1 LSWSDNGSNLEGVV
15 DALQNSTS
23 LAYDSFNNLT
33 QVVNARGLTTT
44 YSYDELDRLFTVTDA
59 ESNTTTYQYDGLGNQ
74 VALIDAEEVRTTYL
88 YDGLNRLVGVIE
100 NDTGG
105 SPTAESNVLTQ
116 YLYDAIGNRLV
127 ITNAL
132 SYSSTL
138 TTYNALNRPVVV
150 EDALGNRSYSQY
162 NALGY
167 RTVITDANG
176 AVTLFGYDGLNR
188 PLTTTY
194 TADQQVVTY
203 AYDAA
208 GNRTLMSDELGVTTY
223 QYDTLYRLVTVT
235 NPFSGTVGYGY
246 DLAGNRTRL
255 VYPDHREVIYTYDGD
270 YRMVQVEDWAEGL
283 TSYAYDAAGRLIT
296 TTLPNGV
303 ISVNNY
309 DAANR
314 LTRLAHEESGSET
327 LLAEFL
333 YQLDGVGNRVV
344 ATETVRAPGPLQALA
359 DILVSGATSTY
370 DQTSPAVVY
379 NGEQDEYLVV
389 WQTEERKTLLAQRLK
404 DGELNGDSEV
414 IGNGFHPAVAY
425 SSLGGAY
432 LAVWDDGED
441 IWAVA
446 ITVTTQGGLDV
457 GTPFLVYNATS
468 LDPAGYPVVTYSEA
482 NATFLVAWQKAPD
495 PLGIPEDLIQARS
508 VPLSGAMGSVVTV
521 TSQRGELTETAV
533 AADTTGGYLVVWH
546 DTTDVNIY
554 GQMLDS
560 GSNPVGRPF
569 AVDGRDIVT
578 ERYPAVA
585 WSDTGAAYLVAW
597 QYGSDTIRAR
607 WVPTSGTSEIS
618 PITFN
623 RVADAAYRPAVTAG
637 SDGWLV
643 AWGEYWATGPGG
655 PTSFMAA
662 QKVDREGQPVDA
674 PLVASSG
681 YAQVGQPAVAGR
693 AERDR
698 YLLVWKGQSLSA
710 LDPYRIAGTVLE
722 RSQILQTTGIGY
734 NYDPLY
740 RLTEAAYTGAI
751 TATYG
756 YQLDAVGNR
765 LAYTAT
771 LTTTQVTT
779 YTYNAAN
786 QLVTAKLDSSPDT
799 WYYEFDNIG
808 NQVRQ
813 VPNGLTPAAG
823 EVRYTFNQRNRLVRL
838 ESHDGNAYQ
847 LQGEARYDGDGQR
860 VQTVAYMMG
869 IPITTTYSLDR
880 RSGKPLLLA
889 GAGQETAILYGLFAL
904 GEIGSEWHY
913 YLGDGQFS
921 VRQLVNENGAPVLS
935 RTYDP
940 FGLVLQ
946 EAGSGDA
953 LFGFRGAQGGGMG
966 LLYVGGRY
974 YDPRT
979 GRFLSPNNDN
989 FDPRRPGTLNPY
1001 LSALF
1006 LLPLLLVIARKDRRR
1021 SKHIAIWLLGLSL
1034 VLTTTGCEPPKEE
1047 DDETSPPN
1055 PTEINTPPPTST
1067 NTPTPTNTPPTP
1079 TASPSPTPGPTNTPS
1094 STPSPTATCTP
1105 TPTATSTPTVTPLPT
1120 PPNLPP
1126 TSAGWRWEF
1135 VSSNV
1140 RTTQYSTDP
1149 LDVARF
1155 GGPLE
1160 TPYGTNNQP
1169 ISGVGELPNDFLRQ
1183 VAYQGSGRLE
1193 NGDLI
1198 QYAGPGAPI
1207 EPGWV
1212 PYRYFI
1218 TPRTLCGG
1226 YPLAGNQTCAVPY
1239 ETGAVALEPA
1249 DRLVQVGVTVFI
1261 VELNLRIRI
1270 NDTGSH
1276 VAPNQIDIYTGF
1288 HNDLN
1293 LYRHG
1298 LSVWRLVRT

>member
-1 LSWSDNGSNLEGVV
+1 LDCFF
-15 DALQNSTS
+15 
-23 LAYDSFNNLT
+23 AYY
-33 QVVNARGLTTT
+33 GLP
-44 YSYDELDRLFTVTDA
+44 
-59 ESNTTTYQYDGLGNQ
+59 
-74 VALIDAEEVRTTYL
+74 VAI
-88 YDGLNRLVGVIE
+88 
-100 NDTGG
+100 
-105 SPTAESNVLTQ
+105 Q
-116 YLYDAIGNRLV
+116 
-127 ITNAL
+127 
-132 SYSSTL
+132 
-138 TTYNALNRPVVV
+138 
-150 EDALGNRSYSQY
+150 
-162 NALGY
+162 
-167 RTVITDANG
+167 
-176 AVTLFGYDGLNR
+176 
-188 PLTTTY
+188 
-194 TADQQVVTY
+194 
-203 AYDAA
+203 
-208 GNRTLMSDELGVTTY
+208 
-223 QYDTLYRLVTVT
+223 
-235 NPFSGTVGYGY
+235 
-246 DLAGNRTRL
+246 
-255 VYPDHREVIYTYDGD
+255 
-270 YRMVQVEDWAEGL
+270 
-283 TSYAYDAAGRLIT
+283 GR
-296 TTLPNGV
+296 
-303 ISVNNY
+303 
-309 DAANR
+309 
-314 LTRLAHEESGSET
+314 RLAADGS
-327 LLAEFL
+327 LLGSSFFIA
-333 YQLDGVGNRVV
+333 VGTN
-344 ATETVRAPGPLQALA
+344 
-359 DILVSGATSTY
+359 
-370 DQTSPAVVY
+370 
-379 NGEQDEYLVV
+379 
-389 WQTEERKTLLAQRLK
+389 
-404 DGELNGDSEV
+404 
-414 IGNGFHPAVAY
+414 PAVAY
-425 SSLGGAY
+425 SSQ
-432 LAVWDDGED
+432 DD
-441 IWAVA
+441 
-446 ITVTTQGGLDV
+446 
-457 GTPFLVYNATS
+457 S
-468 LDPAGYPVVTYSEA
+468 
-482 NATFLVAWQKAPD
+482 
-495 PLGIPEDLIQARS
+495 
-508 VPLSGAMGSVVTV
+508 
-521 TSQRGELTETAV
+521 
-533 AADTTGGYLVVWH
+533 YLVVWEAGPDIWARPVAANGTPGTAFAVH
-546 DTTDVNIY
+546 TGTSNNPLGQPAVVYSAANDYFVVAWRQLGGGSGLARYRIQSKFVWLSGNVRRLATLAEQAAALGQPAVATAAAGSHLIVWRDARNSQGDIY
-554 GQMLDS
+554 GQLLS
-560 GSNPVGRPF
+560 NEGSLIGSNFVINDASGDKSWPA
-569 AVDGRDIVT
+569 AVWNDGGDV
-578 ERYPAVA
+578 
-585 WSDTGAAYLVAW
+585 YLVAW
-597 QYGSDTIRAR
+597 QYDGAGHVLGQRVEEDGSLAGD
-607 WVPTSGTSEIS
+607 
-618 PITFN
+618 PITLSDSGQALQPALVTTLN
-623 RVADAAYRPAVTAG
+623 GQWLAAWQEGNDLYARLLD
-637 SDGWLV
+637 SDGRLDGAPARLV
-643 AWGEYWATGPGG
+643 EQNDSQSQPALAGG
-655 PTSFMAA
+655 HEVQAMLVW
-662 QKVDREGQPVDA
+662 QDNREGDEDIYSGPVI
-674 PLVASSG
+674 LV
-681 YAQVGQPAVAGR
+681 
-693 AERDR
+693 
-698 YLLVWKGQSLSA
+698 SA
-710 LDPYRIAGTVLE
+710 LA
-722 RSQILQTTGIGY
+722 TTTITY
-734 NYDPLY
+734 DYDPLY
-740 RLTEAAYTGAI
+740 RLTAAAYTGAI
-751 TATYG
+751 TATYS

-786 QLVTAKLDSSPDT
+786 QLVMAKLDSSPDT
-799 WYYEFDNIG
+799 WYYEFDDNG

-813 VPNGLTPAAG
+813 VPNGLAPAAG

-847 LQGEARYDGDGQR
+847 LQGEAMYDGDGQR

-880 RSGKPLLLA
+880 RSGNPLIVA
-889 GAGQETAILYGLFAL
+889 GAGQETVILYGLFAL
-904 GEIGSEWHY
+904 GEAGSEWHY

-946 EAGSGDA
+946 EAGSGHP

-1021 SKHIAIWLLGLSL
+1021 SKIAIWLLGLSL

-1105 TPTATSTPTVTPLPT
+1105 TPTATSTPTVTPIPT